1 MHLAAKHN
9 CKGMFSST
17 RRLFTLRHLHKI
29 RDISL
34 TILFLFS
41 KKAGKIE
48 LLGKNSNT
56 LLLIQL
62 QEPPSALF
70 SNHMQNSY
78 TVHTIFRYIELDEN
92 LRLPPHPVFFLMGD
106 VIIEII
112 SKNSQHSPISS
123 AVWVF
128 FICWLHANYCT
139 GEIIS
144 HSHLEFTTQ

>member
-1 MHLAAKHN
+1 
-9 CKGMFSST
+9 MFSST
-17 RRLFTLRHLHKI
+17 RRLFTVRHLHT
-29 RDISL
+29 ISL
-34 TILFLFS
+34 TILFLLS
-41 KKAGKIE
+41 KKAGEIE
-48 LLGKNSNT
+48 LLGCKISNT

-78 TVHTIFRYIELDEN
+78 TAHTIFRYIELDEN

-106 VIIEII
+106 VIIEIN